1 MWIDFVMSKQVMK
14 EAGFK
19 LENMAKMIQ
28 IYCIFID
35 LMSHYEISDL
45 HPFAVCTLGPSWN
58 CMTKKRQKYEDWD
71 DWLERDCIEI
81 DSVE

>member
-1 MWIDFVMSKQVMK
+1 MSKQVMK

-28 IYCIFID
+28 IYYIFID

-45 HPFAVCTLGPSWN
+45 HPFAVCTLGPS
-58 CMTKKRQKYEDWD
+58 
-71 DWLERDCIEI
+71 
-81 DSVE
+81 